1 MKISRRSSDNEG
13 FCSQANSN
21 AAVPLPD
28 ITKSHI
34 SFNLSIGTFLG
45 QKKIF
50 FWIFLK

>member
-1 MKISRRSSDNEG
+1 MKISRRSIDNRRFLFTG
-13 FCSQANSN
+13 NSN

-45 QKKIF
+45 QKKTFFLDIF
-50 FWIFLK
+50 